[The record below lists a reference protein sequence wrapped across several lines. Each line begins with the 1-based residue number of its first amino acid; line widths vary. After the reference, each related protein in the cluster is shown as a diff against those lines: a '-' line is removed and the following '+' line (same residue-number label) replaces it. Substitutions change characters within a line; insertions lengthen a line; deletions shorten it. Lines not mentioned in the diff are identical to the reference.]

1 MKPSLK
7 SIRLLLLLVA
17 VTMGSIVVFAQD
29 VAPTPLR
36 EWDFNNVA
44 FQFGRYSDPNSLL
57 NHPAAAEDW
66 KKESIDMQI
75 QKAYWNDNDELVYEN
90 TTITRD
96 HAFSRHAI
104 VNHQIQGGQYL
115 YLTAGQIFGSLMDN
129 IVFNAPAG
137 CFGFC
142 NEAETS
148 SAGVDVQDRYIA
160 LKAGASFTLTDLQEG
175 DWVVIKMDRNVG
187 TAKLKITGAKDAL
200 ENTISSDDY
209 YGIGGCQW
217 FNNGNASRPNYHWRG
232 EYHFKATGGEMT
244 FNFTPDVNG
253 QTLKLYNIKLY
264 RNYSKFPSENSIV
277 CSKHYGQTFLWTYNN
292 SDSNKPADYKGNY
305 ELHYRGKNEKSEL
318 MWVRKNG
325 NLYFTKDNFTQSSD
339 SYHFYLESQK
349 GDWGIFKLCIASKEH
364 GNKYYTDYAERI
376 CSQSYLNK
384 AEYPCTWDFTDLI
397 DYFDDEDHEAW
408 KENPANLQDQDP
420 DLAFWKLEGDFNGEH
435 KYNFQMGVDKYGEGA
450 GHNAQYVNGGELH
463 LANHDFLE
471 LEGLGVSA
479 FNWGGHLYNN
489 MLQVTSEGI
498 AIDAVVD
505 GKGRPFKFHIPEIG
519 GTSSEPAAVYVRV
532 KKIDDTYVCFN
543 YQKGSAAAAQM
554 EYVGIDPETS
564 ELVYRTPQITSNDN
578 VVLWLNGCVV
588 KKIAVTKDFKS
599 VNSYGYSTES
609 RTRAIDHNLTPYFT
623 AGKVKAYS
631 VSNVDYD
638 NSKIVLAQ
646 VDKILPAASANGE
659 EGLGVILYNKDK
671 TSLEGFGLFVAD
683 IHDKDNNDLKLN
695 AESNKLYANLT
706 QNNSIG
712 ANPGE
717 YTNYLLNAKGTNP
730 VNGKTVEGIAFY
742 RASKTATLGPNKA
755 YLPIL
760 TSAVQPSTGNLGG
773 AKMQIV
779 FADPDDAEDDATVT
793 AVTGIEV
800 NDAAE
805 ENSYYTLSGIKIDRP
820 TKSGIYI
827 KNGKKIII
835 K

>member
-17 VTMGSIVVFAQD
+17 VTMGSIDVFAQD

-479 FNWGGHLYNN
+479 FAWGGHLYND
-489 MLQVTSEGI
+489 LLKISKDGI
-498 AIDAVVD
+498 ELSSDAT
-505 GKGRPFKFHIPEIG
+505 KPFKFTIPEIG
-519 GTSSEPAAVYVRV
+519 GDSEAAAVYVRV
-532 KKIDDTYVCFN
+532 KKNASGFVAKA
-543 YQKGSAAAAQM
+543 QVGSNAVSNM
-554 EYVGIDPETS
+554 ELVGEDGDEC
-564 ELVYRTPQITSNDN
+564 VYRTSQITTNDW
-578 VVLWLNGCVV
+578 VTLQLTGCTV

-609 RTRAIDHNLTPYFT
+609 RTRAIDHSLTPYFS
-623 AGKVKAYS
+623 AGNIKAYS
-631 VSNVDYD
+631 VSKVDYD
-638 NSKIVLAQ
+638 NSEIQLAE
-646 VDKILPAASANGE
+646 VDKILPAASANGDA
-659 EGLGVILYNKDK
+659 GLGVILYNTKEGTDK
-671 TSLEGFGLFVAD
+671 TFSGFGLFVAD
-683 IHDKDNNDLKLN
+683 IHDTETLSGTNLLC
-695 AESNKLYANLT
+695 ANLE

-717 YTNYLLNAKGTNP
+717 YTNYLLNAKGKNP
-730 VNGKTVEGIAFY
+730 VTGKTVEGIAFY
-742 RASKTATLGPNKA
+742 RASETANLGPNKA

-773 AKMQIV
+773 AKMHIV
-779 FADPDDAEDDATVT
+779 FVDENDVEDNTTVT

-805 ENSYYTLSGIKIDRP
+805 EDSYYTLSGIKIGRP

>member
-17 VTMGSIVVFAQD
+17 VTMGSIDVFAQD
-29 VAPTPLR
+29 VAPTPWR

-44 FQFGRYSDPNSLL
+44 FAFGRYADEGSTINSD
-57 NHPAAAEDW
+57 AAKEDW
-66 KKESIDMQI
+66 QRNDIDVQI
-75 QKAYWNDNDELVYEN
+75 EEAYWNANDELEYH
-90 TTITRD
+90 TINKTSA
-96 HAFSRHAI
+96 HAFCKHEIR
-104 VNHQIQGGQYL
+104 NHQIQGGQRL
-115 YLTAGQIFGSLMDN
+115 YLNAGWPLFGELMNN
-129 IVFNAPAG
+129 IVFNAPEGA
-137 CFGFC
+137 FGFC
-142 NEAETS
+142 NEAATS
-148 SAGVDVQDRYIA
+148 TPGVDVQERYIA
-160 LKAGASFTLTDLQEG
+160 LKYGASFTLTDLQEG

-187 TAKLKITGAKDAL
+187 TANLKITGAKDAL
-200 ENTISSDDY
+200 GNNINSNDE

-217 FNNGNASRPNYHWRG
+217 FNNGNATNKDYHWRG
-232 EYHFKATGGEMT
+232 EYHFQATGNQMT
-244 FNFTPDVNG
+244 FYYNG
-253 QTLKLYNIKLY
+253 GVTDQMLKLYNIKLY
-264 RNYSKFPSENSIV
+264 RNANVYPSENSIV
-277 CSKHYGQTFLWTYNN
+277 CSKHYGQTFYYYKDDTN
-292 SDSNKPADYKGNY
+292 SGADKTGHY
-305 ELHYRGKNEKSEL
+305 ELHYRGKAEITHLISVAKSGTLSFTES
-318 MWVRKNG
+318 N
-325 NLYFTKDNFTQSSD
+325 FTKSGD
-339 SYHFYLESQK
+339 YKYLLKSNAGE
-349 GDWGIFKLCIASKEH
+349 WGIFKVRLASKEH
-364 GNKYYTDYAERI
+364 HGKYYTDYADRI
-376 CSQSYLNK
+376 CSQTYLNK
-384 AEYPCTWDFTDLI
+384 VDYPCTWDFTDLQT
-397 DYFDDEDHEAW
+397 YFDNGDAW
-408 KENPANLQDQDP
+408 KENPNISQSP
-420 DLAFWKLEGDFNGEH
+420 IYGHPELAFWTLDGDFYGEH
-435 KYNFQMGVDKYGEGA
+435 KYCFQMGVNKIGEGA

-463 LANHDFLE
+463 LGDHAFPE
-471 LEGLGVSA
+471 LKGLGVSA
-479 FNWGGHLYNN
+479 YNWGGHLYND

-505 GKGRPFKFHIPEIG
+505 GEGRPFKFHIPEIG
-519 GTSSEPAAVYVRV
+519 GTSGEPAAVYVRV

-554 EYVGIDPETS
+554 EFVGIDPETS

-659 EGLGVILYNKDK
+659 EGLGVILYNNEE
-671 TSLEGFGLFVAD
+671 TSFDFGLFVAD
-683 IHDKDNNDLKLN
+683 IHDTETLRGTNMLC
-695 AESNKLYANLT
+695 ANLI

-712 ANPGE
+712 ANPGK

-742 RASKTATLGPNKA
+742 RASKKATLGPNKA

-779 FADPDDAEDDATVT
+779 FVDADDAEDDATVT
-793 AVTGIEV
+793 AVKEIEV
-800 NDAAE
+800 SNAAE
-805 ENSYYTLSGIKIDRP
+805 ENTYYTLSGIKIGRP

>member
-1 MKPSLK
+1 MKLN
-7 SIRLLLLLVA
+7 ITFLRTLVLLV
-17 VTMGSIVVFAQD
+17 VGITIGSSDSFAQQT
-29 VAPTPLR
+29 APWTVLR

-66 KKESIDMQI
+66 EKVSIDMQI

-479 FNWGGHLYNN
+479 FNWGGHNYNDQ
-489 MLQVTSEGI
+489 LKISKDGI
-498 AIDAVVD
+498 ELSSDAE
-505 GKGRPFKFHIPEIG
+505 KPFKFIVPEIG
-519 GTSSEPAAVYVRV
+519 GDTEKAAVYVRV
-532 KKIDDTYVCFN
+532 KKNASGFVAKA
-543 YQKGSAAAAQM
+543 QVGSSLSDM
-554 EYVGIDPETS
+554 EEVGNDGDEYVYKTS
-564 ELVYRTPQITSNDN
+564 QITTNDW
-578 VVLWLNGCVV
+578 VTLQLTGCTV
-588 KKIAVTKDFKS
+588 KKIAVTKDFKD

-609 RTRAIDHNLTPYFT
+609 RTRAIDHSLTPYFT
-623 AGKVKAYS
+623 AGKIKAYS
-631 VSNVDYD
+631 VSDVDYD
-638 NSKIVLAQ
+638 NSKIVLAE
-646 VDKILPAASANGE
+646 VKNILPAASANGD
-659 EGLGVILYNKDK
+659 EGRGVILYNKDE
-671 TSLEGFGLFVAD
+671 TSVSGFGLFVAD
-683 IHDKDNNDLKLN
+683 VHDTETLSDGNMLC
-695 AESNKLYANLT
+695 ANLT
-706 QNNSIG
+706 QNNNIG
-712 ANPGE
+712 KNSDGKV
-717 YTNYLLNAKGTNP
+717 NYLLNAQGTNVVTGEP
-730 VNGKTVEGIAFY
+730 VYGIAFY
-742 RASKTATLGPNKA
+742 KASKTAKLGPNKA
-755 YLPIL
+755 YLPMNS
-760 TSAVQPSTGNLGG
+760 SAG
-773 AKMQIV
+773 AKMSMV
-779 FADPDDAEDDATVT
+779 FADEEVENSEA
-793 AVTGIEV
+793 TGITVV
-800 NDAAE
+800 NSKRTEDNA
-805 ENSYYTLSGIKIDRP
+805 YYTLSGVKVERP

-827 KNGKKIII
+827 KNGKKVII

>member
-17 VTMGSIVVFAQD
+17 VTMGSIDVFAQD

-36 EWDFNNVA
+36 EWDFNNVK
-44 FQFGRYSDPNSLL
+44 FPFGTYADTTSLISSEM
-57 NHPAAAEDW
+57 AKQDW
-66 KKESIDMQI
+66 DKVFIDAQI
-75 QKAYWNDNDELVYEN
+75 EEAYWNANDELVYETKN
-90 TTITRD
+90 VTLP
-96 HAFSRHAI
+96 HAFSK
-104 VNHQIQGGQYL
+104 HQIVDHQIKGGFNYYL
-115 YLTAGQIFGSLMDN
+115 NNDFVFGDRMDN
-129 IVFNAPAG
+129 IIFNAPVGA
-137 CFGFC
+137 FGFC
-142 NEAETS
+142 NEAATS
-148 SAGVDVQDRYIA
+148 TKGVDVQARYIA
-160 LKAGASFTLTDLQEG
+160 LKYGASFTLTDLQPG
-175 DWVVIKMDRNVG
+175 DWVVIKMDRNLG
-187 TAKLKITGAKDAL
+187 TANLKITGAKDAL
-200 ENTISSDDY
+200 GNNIDSNDE

-217 FNNGNASRPNYHWRG
+217 FNNGNATNKDYHWRG
-232 EYHFKATGGEMT
+232 EYHFQATGNQMT
-244 FNFTPDVNG
+244 FYYNG
-253 QTLKLYNIKLY
+253 GVTGQMLKLYNIKLY
-264 RNYSKFPSENSIV
+264 RNANVYPSENSIV
-277 CSKHYGQTFLWTYNN
+277 CSKHYGQTFYYYKDDTN
-292 SDSNKPADYKGNY
+292 SGADKTGHY
-305 ELHYRGKNEKSEL
+305 ELHYRGKAEKTQLISVSKSGTL
-318 MWVRKNG
+318 SFTASD
-325 NLYFTKDNFTQSSD
+325 FTKSGD
-339 SYHFYLESQK
+339 YKYLLKSNAGE
-349 GDWGIFKLCIASKEH
+349 WGIFKVRLASKEH
-364 GNKYYTDYAERI
+364 SGKYYTDYADRI
-376 CSQSYLNK
+376 CSQTYLNK
-384 AEYPCTWDFTDLI
+384 VDYPCTWDFTDLQT
-397 DYFDDEDHEAW
+397 YFDNGDAW
-408 KENPANLQDQDP
+408 KENPNISQSP
-420 DLAFWKLEGDFNGEH
+420 IYGHPELAFWTLDGDFYGEH
-435 KYNFQMGVDKYGEGA
+435 KYFFQMGVNKIGEGA

-463 LANHDFLE
+463 LGDHAFPE
-471 LEGLGVSA
+471 LKGLGVSA
-479 FNWGGHLYNN
+479 YNWGGHLYNN

-505 GKGRPFKFHIPEIG
+505 GEGRPFKFHIPEIG
-519 GTSSEPAAVYVRV
+519 GTSGEPAAVYVRV

-554 EYVGIDPETS
+554 EFVGIDPETS

-631 VSNVDYD
+631 VSDVDYD
-638 NSKIVLAQ
+638 KSKIVLSE
-646 VDKILPAASANGE
+646 VNKILPAASANGDA
-659 EGLGVILYNKDK
+659 GLGVILYNKDK
-671 TSLEGFGLFVAD
+671 TSLDGFGLFVAD
-683 IHDKDNNDLKLN
+683 IHDKDNNDLKLS

-742 RASKTATLGPNKA
+742 RASKTAKLGPNKA

-800 NDAAE
+800 NNAAE

-820 TKSGIYI
+820 TKRGMYI

>member
-129 IVFNAPAG
+129 IVFNAPAD

-175 DWVVIKMDRNVG
+175 DWVVIKMDRNLG
-187 TAKLKITGAKDAL
+187 TANLKITGAKDAL
-200 ENTISSDDY
+200 GNNIDSNDE

-217 FNNGNASRPNYHWRG
+217 FNNGNATNKDYHWRG
-232 EYHFKATGGEMT
+232 EYHFQATGNQMT
-244 FNFTPDVNG
+244 FYYNG
-253 QTLKLYNIKLY
+253 GVTDQMLKLYNIKLY
-264 RNYSKFPSENSIV
+264 RNANVYPSENSIV
-277 CSKHYGQTFLWTYNN
+277 CSKHYGQTFYYYKDDTN
-292 SDSNKPADYKGNY
+292 SGADKTGHY
-305 ELHYRGKNEKSEL
+305 ELHYRGKAEITHLISVAKSGTLSFTES
-318 MWVRKNG
+318 N
-325 NLYFTKDNFTQSSD
+325 FTKSGD
-339 SYHFYLESQK
+339 YKYLLKSNAGE
-349 GDWGIFKLCIASKEH
+349 WGIFKVRLASKEH
-364 GNKYYTDYAERI
+364 HGKYYTDYADRI
-376 CSQSYLNK
+376 CSQTYLNK
-384 AEYPCTWDFTDLI
+384 VDYPCTWDFTDLQT
-397 DYFDDEDHEAW
+397 YFDNGDAW
-408 KENPANLQDQDP
+408 KENPNISQSP
-420 DLAFWKLEGDFNGEH
+420 IYGHPELAFWTLDGDFYGEH
-435 KYNFQMGVDKYGEGA
+435 KYCFQMGVNKIGEGA

-463 LANHDFLE
+463 LGDHAFPE
-471 LEGLGVSA
+471 LKGLGVSA
-479 FNWGGHLYNN
+479 YNWGGHLYND

-505 GKGRPFKFHIPEIG
+505 GEGRPFKFHIPEIG

-554 EYVGIDPETS
+554 EFVGIDPETS

-631 VSNVDYD
+631 VSDVDYD
-638 NSKIVLAQ
+638 NSKIVLSE
-646 VDKILPAASANGE
+646 VNKILPAASANGDK
-659 EGLGVILYNKDK
+659 GLGVILYNKDK
-671 TSLEGFGLFVAD
+671 TSLDGFGLFVAD
-683 IHDKDNNDLKLN
+683 IHDKDNNGLKLN

-742 RASKTATLGPNKA
+742 RASKTAKLGPNKA